1 MVQTP
6 IIPKS
11 SMDSWHLDIQL
22 QLSRL
27 NIMYHVEL
35 LAVYDNENL
44 IQNMAL

>member
-22 QLSRL
+22 QLSHL
-27 NIMYHVEL
+27 SIMYRVEL
-35 LAVYDNENL
+35 AAVYDNENL
-44 IQNMAL
+44 KQNVAP